1 LDRIATHPKLSGK
14 NGVGSYATVHQKLVR
29 AAPEPFAEPN
39 VQIAKA
45 ANNPFSNTLT
55 SPWHRPQMVAKEY
68 SPVDGVNRN
77 VAIDAVPTTRD

>member
-1 LDRIATHPKLSGK
+1 MFTSAGVGQDSHHPKLSGK

-45 ANNPFSNTLT
+45 ANNPFSNTVKMH
-55 SPWHRPQMVAKEY
+55 SFRKECINI
-68 SPVDGVNRN
+68 GRK
-77 VAIDAVPTTRD
+77 